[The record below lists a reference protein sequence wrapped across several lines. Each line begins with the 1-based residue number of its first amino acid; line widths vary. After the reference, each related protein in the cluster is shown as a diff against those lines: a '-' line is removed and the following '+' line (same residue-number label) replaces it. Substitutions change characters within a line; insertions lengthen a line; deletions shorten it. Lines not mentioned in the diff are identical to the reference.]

1 MLFNKKYNLIYGK
14 CLRKLLEANNE
25 NILLQNSF
33 IHSFIHSF
41 IRSIMTRLLMNYGKP
56 ILLKMTKRK

>member
-25 NILLQNSF
+25 KYFVTKLL
-33 IHSFIHSF
+33 HSFIHSF

-56 ILLKMTKRK
+56 ILFKMTKRK

>member
-1 MLFNKKYNLIYGK
+1 MLFNKKYSLIYGK

-25 NILLQNSF
+25 KYFVTKLLQ
-33 IHSFIHSF
+33 SFIHSF